1 MSQNI
6 KVQENIIHRK
16 NWSSD
21 GGVMVNTVTKTRVV
35 TRKRTSSSTSGEE
48 FMKDIPK
55 DGNGATDWKK
65 ILNS

>member
-35 TRKRTSSSTSGEE
+35 TRKRTPESTSGEE

>member
-1 MSQNI
+1 
-6 KVQENIIHRK
+6 
-16 NWSSD
+16 
-21 GGVMVNTVTKTRVV
+21 MVNTVTKTRVV
-35 TRKRTSSSTSGEE
+35 TRKRTPESTSGEE